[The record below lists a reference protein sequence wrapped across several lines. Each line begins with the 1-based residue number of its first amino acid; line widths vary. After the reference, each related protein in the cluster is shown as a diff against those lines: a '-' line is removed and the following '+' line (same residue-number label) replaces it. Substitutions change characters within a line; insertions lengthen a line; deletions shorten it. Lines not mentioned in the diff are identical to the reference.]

1 MTMTV
6 DGIEIGHCLYGTEVG
21 IVDYSRKERD
31 TFGNITLIERGYS
44 DLVRYKVEVLTSQ
57 VGQIRD
63 LLASKRA
70 VSATYVGDSTLDV
83 TSVTGYLNSFSL
95 SIDDWQHSSLTL
107 EVEGETHG

>member
-6 DGIEIGHCLYGTEVG
+6 DGIEIGQCLYGTEVG

-44 DLVRYKVEVLTSQ
+44 DLVRYNVVIETSDAA
-57 VGQIRD
+57 VVRA

-70 VSATYVGDSTLDV
+70 SSAVYVGHADHVITH
-83 TSVTGYLNSFSL
+83 VTGYLQSFS
-95 SIDDWQHSSLTL
+95 IDLQPNYSPLTL
-107 EVEGETHG
+107 EVEGEVHG